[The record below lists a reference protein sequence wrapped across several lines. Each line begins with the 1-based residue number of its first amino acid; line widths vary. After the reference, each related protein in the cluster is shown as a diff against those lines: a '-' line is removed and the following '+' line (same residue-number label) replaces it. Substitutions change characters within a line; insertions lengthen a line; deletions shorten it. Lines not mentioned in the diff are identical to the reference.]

1 MGTYG
6 GKANHENAIVSM
18 TESLWCLSKRGVCP
32 RESSTHRGK
41 LIHELGRGSGS
52 NVRKNRINP
61 SGVFFCERSVQVVVI
76 RIVFKIAFP
85 FFADKRLRLDV
96 CDSFPKG
103 ASNSVISIFPS

>member
-1 MGTYG
+1 
-6 GKANHENAIVSM
+6 M

-32 RESSTHRGK
+32 RESSTHGGK

-76 RIVFKIAFP
+76 RIVFKIAFTFLQIKGSVSMYVTRFPRVRRTASFP
-85 FFADKRLRLDV
+85 FFHLK
-96 CDSFPKG
+96 STG
-103 ASNSVISIFPS
+103 